1 MPDLDKL
8 EEAKKKTKQLTDL
21 KLQNSFCHPG
31 IMSHAYTLHRWRC
44 RAADKELNGV
54 KVEREKVTLE
64 MNYLCWNHNER
75 GEETESSWGRG
86 WISSLER
93 RRVNKLAR
101 KKQKKKK
108 NPQQPA
114 NARPPNAM
122 RRREATHG
130 AAVII
135 PWM

>member
-1 MPDLDKL
+1 MPDLDML
-8 EEAKKKTKQLTDL
+8 EEAKKTKQLTDL

-75 GEETESSWGRG
+75 E
-86 WISSLER
+86 
-93 RRVNKLAR
+93 
-101 KKQKKKK
+101 KKQNHLGDVDGFLAWSADVSTSWPERWREKSKKK
-108 NPQQPA
+108 
-114 NARPPNAM
+114 
-122 RRREATHG
+122 
-130 AAVII
+130 
-135 PWM
+135 